1 MHGIRFNGY
10 HSWKDKHL
18 TLAPGKVVG
27 RPAKE
32 KVKRKVAFSNAEYDF
47 SELYGSQVYSNRQLQ
62 YSFNLIGYSKEEMS
76 FMAVDII
83 NWLMNS
89 SGKQR
94 LYDDA
99 FPGYYFLAEVEDEAS
114 FEENFSDGILTV
126 TFEAYPFM
134 VSELKEGHDIWDEFN
149 FILDYAQKTDFTVN
163 GSIEIELF
171 NSSAT
176 VLRPVITTDAPM
188 TIENGL
194 KTFSVNSG
202 VTQSY
207 DFMLEMGKNQLTIT
221 GNGNISFE
229 FHKEL
234 I

>member
-18 TLAPGKVVG
+18 TLAPGKDVG

-62 YSFNLIGYSKEEMS
+62 YSFNLIGNSKEEMS
-76 FMAVDII
+76 FMAVNII

-134 VSELKEGHDIWDEFN
+134 VSELKEGHDIWDGFN
-149 FILDYAQKTDFTVN
+149 FILDYDQKTDFTVN